1 MTVSG
6 VLTTETNTPIGS
18 QPVTFTLGSG
28 TTTQTCSA
36 ITSATGA
43 ASCVINVTGQPQG
56 PIPVTDTFGG
66 NSYYQQSST
75 TSTVN
80 LPEST
85 TLTVSPGSGTYNTPG
100 TVSGT
105 LVNTV
110 TNAPVPNE
118 PVTLTLNGSQK
129 CTATTNASGV
139 ATCSVTPNEPGGTD
153 TVTGSFGGDT
163 TTVPTLLP
171 STGKNTFTENKA
183 PTTVTYT
190 GSTSITSGNTPVL
203 SATLTSGGA
212 PLSGQT
218 VTLTVGSGSSA
229 QHCSGTTNS
238 SGNVSCSICTFN
250 QTASPLP
257 VTVTYGGNT
266 YYAGSTTSQ
275 NITVTTPTSLSVSA
289 VTGATGSP
297 TTLSGTLTN
306 GVTGQGIGGQTV
318 TLTLNGVQSCTAT
331 TNGYG
336 KASCSVT
343 PTESAGTYPV
353 TGTFAGNTGTSP
365 QLLPSSG
372 HNNFVITPAPTTVT
386 YSGATTATN
395 GSSVTLSST
404 LTSNG
409 TPLSGQPLT
418 LTLGTGRTAQSC
430 TATTSSSGAASCS
443 IPSVNQVA
451 GSVTVTV
458 SYAGNGSYQS
468 SSTSSTVKVSNCGG
482 SGGGSGGSGGGSGGS
497 GGYGGGYT
505 EPPPVGGGRGCG

>member
-1 MTVSG
+1 
-6 VLTTETNTPIGS
+6 
-18 QPVTFTLGSG
+18 
-28 TTTQTCSA
+28 
-36 ITSATGA
+36 
-43 ASCVINVTGQPQG
+43 
-56 PIPVTDTFGG
+56 
-66 NSYYQQSST
+66 
-75 TSTVN
+75 VN
-80 LPEST
+80 LPEGT
-85 TLTVSPGSGTYNTPG
+85 TLTVSPGTGTYNTPG

-110 TNAPVPNE
+110 TSAPVPNE
-118 PVTLTLNGSQK
+118 PVTLTVNGSQK
-129 CTATTNASGV
+129 CTATTNVSGV
-139 ATCSVTPNEPGGTD
+139 ASCSITPNEPGGTY
-153 TVTGSFGGDT
+153 TLTGSFGGDT

-171 STGKNTFTENKA
+171 STGKSTFTENKA

-203 SATLTSGGA
+203 SATLTTNGT

-218 VTLTVGSGSSA
+218 VTFTVGSGNSA

-238 SGNVSCSICTFN
+238 AGKASCSICTFN
-250 QTASPLP
+250 QSASPLP

-275 NITVTTPTSLSVSA
+275 AITVTTPTSLSVSA

-297 TTLSGTLTN
+297 ATLTGTLTN
-306 GVTGQGIGGQTV
+306 GVTGQGIGGQSV

-353 TGTFAGNTGTSP
+353 TGTFAGNTSTSP

-386 YSGATTATN
+386 YTGATTATN

-409 TPLSGQPLT
+409 TPLSGQTLT

-443 IPSVNQVA
+443 IPSVNQVS

-458 SYAGNGSYQS
+458 SYPGSSSYQS

-497 GGYGGGYT
+497 GGGSGGSGGGSGGGYGGGGYT

>member
-1 MTVSG
+1 M
-6 VLTTETNTPIGS
+6 
-18 QPVTFTLGSG
+18 QTF
-28 TTTQTCSA
+28 
-36 ITSATGA
+36 
-43 ASCVINVTGQPQG
+43 P
-56 PIPVTDTFGG
+56 
-66 NSYYQQSST
+66 
-75 TSTVN
+75 
-80 LPEST
+80 
-85 TLTVSPGSGTYNTPG
+85 
-100 TVSGT
+100 
-105 LVNTV
+105 
-110 TNAPVPNE
+110 
-118 PVTLTLNGSQK
+118 
-129 CTATTNASGV
+129 
-139 ATCSVTPNEPGGTD
+139 CSVTPNEPGGTYS
-153 TVTGSFGGDT
+153 VTGSFGGDT

-203 SATLTSGGA
+203 SATLTSNGT

-218 VTLTVGSGSSA
+218 VTITVGSGSSA

-238 SGNVSCSICTFN
+238 SGKVSCSICTFN
-250 QTASPLP
+250 QSASPLP

-266 YYAGSTTSQ
+266 YYGGSTTSQ
-275 NITVTTPTSLSVSA
+275 TITVTTPTSLSVSA

-353 TGTFAGNTGTSP
+353 TGTFAGNTSTSP

-372 HNNFVITPAPTTVT
+372 HNNFVITPAPTTVKYT
-386 YSGATTATN
+386 GATTATN

-409 TPLSGQPLT
+409 TPLNGQPLI
-418 LTLGTGRTAQSC
+418 LTLGSGRTAQSC
-430 TATTSSSGAASCS
+430 TATTNAAGAASCS

-458 SYAGNGSYQS
+458 SYAGSSSYQS

-482 SGGGSGGSGGGSGGS
+482 GGGSGGGGGGSGGS